1 MPRQKAGAASLTK
14 VRRPAAPS
22 QSVTRDIGSSHSS
35 ADPGRNPVPASTE
48 RGFRER
54 EPRLS
59 LSDLP
64 VLLIWGG
71 AIAIVLY
78 ALCAATWVVAP

>member
-1 MPRQKAGAASLTK
+1 MLRSNT
-14 VRRPAAPS
+14 
-22 QSVTRDIGSSHSS
+22 D
-35 ADPGRNPVPASTE
+35 STE
-48 RGFRER
+48 HRTFRTR
-54 EPRLS
+54 SPHLS

-71 AIAIVLY
+71 AIAVVLY

>member
-1 MPRQKAGAASLTK
+1 MRWTM
-14 VRRPAAPS
+14 AAPKGDLADALAELKT
-22 QSVTRDIGSSHSS
+22 QPTFRTRSPH
-35 ADPGRNPVPASTE
+35 
-48 RGFRER
+48 
-54 EPRLS
+54 LS

-71 AIAIVLY
+71 AIAVVLY